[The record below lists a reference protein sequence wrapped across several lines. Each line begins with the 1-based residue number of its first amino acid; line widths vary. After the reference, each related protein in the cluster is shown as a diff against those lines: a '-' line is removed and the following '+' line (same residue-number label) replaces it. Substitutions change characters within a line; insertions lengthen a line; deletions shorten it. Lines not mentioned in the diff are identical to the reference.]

1 MVLNKERV
9 SVLALK
15 VGRCLLRYRLQER
28 HMTQQELADSMD
40 ITSQQISKYV
50 NNRQKMSIE
59 VAVNI
64 AAILKC
70 RVEDLYEWYE

>member
-1 MVLNKERV
+1 
-9 SVLALK
+9 
-15 VGRCLLRYRLQER
+15 
-28 HMTQQELADSMD
+28 MTQQELADSMD